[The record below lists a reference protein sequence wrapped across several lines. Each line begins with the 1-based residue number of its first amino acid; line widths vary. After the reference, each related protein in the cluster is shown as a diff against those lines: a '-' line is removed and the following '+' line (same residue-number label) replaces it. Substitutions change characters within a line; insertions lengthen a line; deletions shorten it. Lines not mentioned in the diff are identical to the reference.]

1 MGGAPPNA
9 LDRLPQELAA
19 ALATRGAAIT
29 DRWDEGPRTYL
40 HADSPSGRL
49 FGRASSDPGDVA
61 TLEHE
66 AAVRAIVGE
75 AGPLRAPAVVAKGPD
90 WMLEVGMTSADL
102 RGAEVIGTVIAAAAR
117 LQSLSLPEIEDAG
130 PQSSGGAVRR
140 RLSLV
145 GSGLKVRDL
154 VAAKRILDAPSLPEV
169 TSHGDFH
176 IGNVFYADG
185 ALWVV
190 DWELAGRRAAG
201 YDLMQFWGSV
211 DRVED
216 RELLFE
222 GTVGLVGTQHR
233 RALARLRYAL
243 LVRTI
248 ANKLGATKDYNRD
261 EAGGRALLA
270 LLPDVRGAAS

>member
-1 MGGAPPNA
+1 MAGAPPDGLA
-9 LDRLPQELAA
+9 RLPRGLAA
-19 ALATRGAAIT
+19 ALASRRAEIVE
-29 DRWDEGPRTYL
+29 RWDEGPRTYL
-40 HADSPSGRL
+40 HADSPTGRL
-49 FGRASSDPGDVA
+49 FGRASSDPNDEA

-75 AGPLRAPAVVAKGPD
+75 AGPLRAPAVVTKGPD
-90 WMLEVGMTSADL
+90 WLLEVGMTTADL
-102 RGAEVIGTVIAAAAR
+102 RGPEAIGTVIAAAAR

-130 PQSSGGAVRR
+130 PPSSGGAVRR

-154 VAAKRILDAPSLPEV
+154 VAAKRILAAPSLPEV

-176 IGNVFYADG
+176 IGNVFFHDG

-190 DWELAGRRAAG
+190 DWELAGRRATG

-211 DRVED
+211 DRAED
-216 RELLFE
+216 REILFE
-222 GTVGLVGTQHR
+222 GAVALVGRQHR

-261 EAGGRALLA
+261 EVGGRALLS
-270 LLPDVRGAAS
+270 LIPDVREAAH